1 MTKSILQK
9 IFADGKNLCGE
20 ELNSEKYISAEE
32 GYAEAYSK
40 LAERLS
46 EEDKNLLIEID
57 GLVTVMTS
65 AACTE
70 KFIQGFKAGFAFATE
85 LLKNWIITA
94 RTAKSRPRRPFHNR
108 KILKKAF

>member
-1 MTKSILQK
+1 MTKSILQEL
-9 IFADGKNLCGE
+9 FVNGKNPCVE

-57 GLVTVMTS
+57 GLVTSMAS

-85 LLKNWIITA
+85 LLKN
-94 RTAKSRPRRPFHNR
+94 
-108 KILKKAF
+108 

>member
-1 MTKSILQK
+1 MTKSILQEL
-9 IFADGKNLCGE
+9 FVNGKNPCGE

-85 LLKNWIITA
+85 LLKN
-94 RTAKSRPRRPFHNR
+94 
-108 KILKKAF
+108 